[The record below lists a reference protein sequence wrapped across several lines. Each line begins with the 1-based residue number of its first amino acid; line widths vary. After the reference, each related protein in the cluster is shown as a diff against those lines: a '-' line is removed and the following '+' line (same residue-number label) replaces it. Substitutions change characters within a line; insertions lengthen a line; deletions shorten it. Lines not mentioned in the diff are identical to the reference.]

1 MEIRYLT
8 KDESN
13 IIQRD
18 DFLKLTPV
26 NRFFSFLDLMNNL
39 RIYPMYKKVAKT
51 KNFIIEIKDDQRM
64 EQ

>member
-8 KDESN
+8 KEESN

-39 RIYPMYKKVAKT
+39 RVYPMYKNVAKT
-51 KNFIIEIKDDQRM
+51 KNFIIKIKDDQRM

>member
-8 KDESN
+8 KEESN

-26 NRFFSFLDLMNNL
+26 ERFFSFLDLMNKL
-39 RIYPMYKKVAKT
+39 RKYPMNNKITKK
-51 KNFIIEIKDDQRM
+51 KNFLIEIKDDQRM
-64 EQ
+64 E